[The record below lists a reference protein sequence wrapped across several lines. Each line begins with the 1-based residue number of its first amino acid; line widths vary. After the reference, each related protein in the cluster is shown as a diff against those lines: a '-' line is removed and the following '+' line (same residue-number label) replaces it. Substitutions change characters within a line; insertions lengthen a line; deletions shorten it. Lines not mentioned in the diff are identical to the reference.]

1 MDETKILGV
10 QQAREQLRDRI
21 DAALELG
28 EHTVVTRAGRPVV
41 VVVPFRWYANQ
52 TGLAVHHIDG
62 NPYNNDPANL
72 TLVRIDEN
80 SSRAERGS

>member
-1 MDETKILGV
+1 MGEPKILGV

-21 DAALELG
+21 DAALEHG

-52 TGLAVHHIDG
+52 AELAVHHIDG
-62 NPYNNDPANL
+62 NPYNNTPANL
-72 TLVRIDEN
+72 TLVPIERN
-80 SSRAERGS
+80 SQEDQN

>member
-1 MDETKILGV
+1 VDETKILGV

-28 EHTVVTRAGRPVV
+28 EHTVVTRAGRP
-41 VVVPFRWYANQ
+41 
-52 TGLAVHHIDG
+52 G